1 MTGRK
6 RIGFRG
12 GMRKLRGQR
21 SIYNSF
27 HSGPQPLPQFAAVN
41 WRARFWPVGG
51 NWRKPLECLCQK
63 DSQNAPDADVSPL
76 HYVIIVKWT
85 LPTLRNVF

>member
-6 RIGFRG
+6 RIGFRA

-21 SIYNSF
+21 SIYN
-27 HSGPQPLPQFAAVN
+27 HSIRVLSP
-41 WRARFWPVGG
+41 
-51 NWRKPLECLCQK
+51 CL
-63 DSQNAPDADVSPL
+63 SLLLLTGVHVSGLWEETPRMLVPERLVNAPDADVSPL
-76 HYVIIVKWT
+76 HYVIRVKWT